1 MSSKR
6 ERLCPLWLSIFIGV
20 GVILALVAAYPRGGV
35 RAYDLMSRPPS
46 ELSVA
51 YLEAWLRVRP
61 DEPSYLELLASQH
74 LRLGRWEAAM
84 SAANNLARVGSGEER
99 QRALLLQVDAA
110 EQMAYAVSPQDKRRE
125 MYMAS
130 YRVLLQRT
138 LRYEWDA
145 QVMTRLATQATAAG
159 AADVMLTYYHR
170 LAGRDPGHA
179 MLWQE
184 KIGKLALSQRAY
196 EQSAQAFFAAFE
208 HAATLEDKRR
218 NFIAGLKVL
227 ASAGKIAQAC
237 AEGDRRGAAMM
248 NDPASLRV
256 LLDQAR
262 QCGRPDLSTRYAK
275 ALTQL
280 VLHTGGAATPR
291 REAEPAQRA
300 QSAHKLGTAKRP
312 TPSPSAAPAQQT
324 GGLESDLEL
333 AYQAFIE
340 SGQLNDAQS
349 IAQQALGRHFNMEVW
364 TKRLAQ
370 VAQWNN
376 HPDLALR
383 AWLQVARGTDNDAAW
398 QNVLTLAPQL
408 HDDQAYLAA
417 QMHAARAK
425 SADLSQKV
433 AVVDTLERLGRP
445 DEALT
450 YLQQNAAGSMRR
462 PMLEKLA
469 EVAERVG
476 QDGKALATYQ
486 TLQSEFGPTPGYAM
500 HIANLEY
507 RHGDFSAALDALT
520 AARDIKQEKADAA
533 AFWRTYAQLAQLT
546 QRRQD
551 VDLGNERLIATGLAT
566 DADLHGMIYS
576 YQDYPLD
583 AGRIAELEFRKNG
596 SEAALLL
603 ALTNYTAAA
612 AWPRIRNLLHKLTLE
627 QASMLSHSS
636 ALLAA
641 RAEYYRQRQYWKGA
655 LADLRRAVRQADVT
669 DEIRVQYLWMLVDFG
684 RNDELTAAL
693 HRWRGQAQ
701 EDSTYWGAYGAGEL
715 RLGHAASALSFLRR
729 QSTLADDDPLWTLS
743 LAEAEDAAGHSMV
756 AWTLRSKVWREL
768 QAKSR
773 DGASGDKPNIDQQ
786 GYAGDDGKTPPKP
799 AAQLETQAA
808 RVRLSQSFAGGD
820 YSRNLLASLLK
831 RDGGQPAQ
839 LAETLLDSTLIQALG
854 SEENEKGAP
863 PADAAPRK
871 PALRAVARETM
882 LAWAVSGEY
891 NELARAWLTRQ
902 YARWL
907 LRPAD
912 ARATLAI
919 ADNDRDTLSRI
930 LDGGDGSIP
939 IRSAIE
945 ALDRIGRVP
954 QAQTLAFDAHEGAP
968 DNDAAHQTMS
978 DLLLRDPPSFGADII
993 AAKHSPVD
1001 SLDYVLIGSVPLTSR
1016 YGLGLKATDSAQ
1028 HLSSATQLAWIP
1040 SHDRMLNLTVSD
1052 VTSERRLAIT
1062 LGTRQALNSF
1072 GTASLYGEFNRDGA
1086 LGITFNAGIRQYA
1099 NNSAELNAAGTKDM
1113 LRLGLDMSK
1122 DARWFWSGSYELD
1135 RFHAQDGSFLGTG
1148 WTLSGNVG
1156 YRIRSTYPD
1165 WSIRLV
1171 GERSAY
1177 ASSDSQIPSLSV
1189 LLPPGRAPQTSY
1201 FMPTNATQ
1209 FGLMMGLG
1217 LDQLMTAHNPRDEPH
1232 PYWRSWRPFM
1242 DAGIVHQSA
1251 VGWRPEASIGMSGPV
1266 AGNDQARLYFSHEPA
1281 VGRNAASTQVG
1292 VSYRMFY

>member
-1 MSSKR
+1 MSNKR
-6 ERLCPLWLSIFIGV
+6 ERLCPPWLSFSIGV
-20 GVILALVAAYPRGGV
+20 GVILALAAAYPRGGV

-84 SAANNLARVGSGEER
+84 RAANKLARVGSGEER

-125 MYMAS
+125 TYMAS
-130 YRVLLQRT
+130 YRELLQRT
-138 LRYEWDA
+138 LGYQWDA
-145 QVMTRLATQATAAG
+145 RTMTRLAAQATAAG
-159 AADVMLTYYHR
+159 SADVMLAYYHR
-170 LAGRDPGHA
+170 LAARDPGHA

-196 EQSAQAFFAAFE
+196 EQSAQAFFSAFE

-218 NFIAGLKVL
+218 NFIAALTVL
-227 ASAGKIAQAC
+227 ASAGNIAQAC

-248 NDPASLRV
+248 NDAASLRV

-275 ALTQL
+275 ALTQWAL
-280 VLHTGGAATPR
+280 SSGGAATSR
-291 REAEPAQRA
+291 RETEPAQRA
-300 QSAHKLGTAKRP
+300 QSAHKQETAKKLPPGQSTDR
-312 TPSPSAAPAQQT
+312 
-324 GGLESDLEL
+324 LESDLEL
-333 AYQAFIE
+333 AYQALLE

-349 IAQQALGRHFNMEVW
+349 IAQQALARHFNPEVW
-364 TKRLAQ
+364 TRRLAQ

-383 AWLQVARGTDNDAAW
+383 AWLQVARDTGNDAAW
-398 QNVLTLAPQL
+398 RNVLTLAPQL

-417 QMHAARAK
+417 QMHAASAK
-425 SADLSQKV
+425 SADLSQKM

-445 DEALT
+445 DEALA
-450 YLQQNAAGSMRR
+450 YLQQNAAGAMRR

-469 EVAERVG
+469 EVADRVG

-507 RHGDFSAALDALT
+507 RHGDFPAALDALI

-551 VDLGNERLIATGLAT
+551 VDLGNERLIATELAT

-583 AGRIAELEFRKNG
+583 AGRIAELEFRQNG

-612 AWPRIRNLLHKLTLE
+612 AWPRIGNLLRKLTPE
-627 QASMLSHSS
+627 QASMLRRSS

-641 RAEYYRQRQYWKGA
+641 RAEYYRQRQYWTGA
-655 LADLRRAVRQADVT
+655 LADLRRAVRQTDVT

-684 RNDELTAAL
+684 GDDELAAAL
-693 HRWRGQAQ
+693 HRWRARAR

-715 RLGHAASALSFLRR
+715 RLGHAARALSFLRR
-729 QSTLADDDPLWTLS
+729 QSTLAGDDPLWTLS
-743 LAEAEDAAGHSMV
+743 LAEAEDAAGHSMA
-756 AWTLRSKVWREL
+756 AWTLRRKVWRQL

-773 DGASGDKPNIDQQ
+773 DGVAGGAPDIASQGRAGEHGNIS
-786 GYAGDDGKTPPKP
+786 PKP

-831 RDGGQPAQ
+831 LDGGQPAQ
-839 LAETLLDSTLIQALG
+839 LAETLLGSTLIQALG
-854 SEENEKGAP
+854 PEESA
-863 PADAAPRK
+863 PADAGSVGAAPRQ
-871 PALRAVARETM
+871 PALSAVARETM
-882 LAWAVSGEY
+882 LAWAASGEY
-891 NELARAWLTRQ
+891 NELARAWLARR

-912 ARATLAI
+912 ARATLAM

-930 LDGGDGSIP
+930 LDGGGGSIP
-939 IRSAIE
+939 AGSAIE

-954 QAQTLAFDAHEGAP
+954 QAQTQAFDAHEGAP
-968 DNDAAHQTMS
+968 DNDAAHQSMS
-978 DLLLRDPPSFGADII
+978 DLLLRNPPSFGADII
-993 AAKHSPVD
+993 ATRHSPVN

-1028 HLSSATQLAWIP
+1028 HLSSATTLAWIP
-1040 SHDRMLNLTVSD
+1040 SHDRMFDLTISD
-1052 VTSERRLAIT
+1052 ATSERNLALT
-1062 LGTRQALNSF
+1062 LGARQALNSF
-1072 GTASLYGEFNRDGA
+1072 GTASFYGEFNRDGA
-1086 LGITFNAGIRQYA
+1086 LGVTLNAGIRQYA
-1099 NNSAELNAAGTKDM
+1099 NNSAELDAAGVKDM
-1113 LRLGLDMSK
+1113 LLLSLDMSK
-1122 DARWFWSGSYELD
+1122 DARWFWNGSYELD
-1135 RFHAQDGSFLGTG
+1135 RFHAQDGSFLGKG

-1156 YRIRSTYPD
+1156 YRIRSAYPD
-1165 WSIRLV
+1165 WSVRLV

-1189 LLPPGRAPQTSY
+1189 LLPPDIAPQASY
-1201 FMPTNATQ
+1201 FMPSNATQ
-1209 FGLMMGLG
+1209 LGLMVGLG
-1217 LDQLMTAHNPRDEPH
+1217 LDQLMTARSPRDESH

-1251 VGWRPEASIGMSGPV
+1251 VGWRPEVSIGAAGSV

-1281 VGRNAASTQVG
+1281 VGGNAASTQVG